1 MTDFITV
8 PTAAAESGLSEK
20 YIRKLCH
27 DGTLRA
33 SSVQEARGPVWRI
46 ERASWD
52 AYLTARDGWLGDVA
66 HALADKAHT
75 AAEITTAIRHALTA
89 HGLEV
94 RRTIRRKKE
103 K

>member
-1 MTDFITV
+1 MTTFITV
-8 PTAAAESGLSEK
+8 PAAAQQSGLSEK

-33 SSVQEARGPVWRI
+33 SCVQEARGPVWRI

-52 AYLTARDGWLGDVA
+52 AFLTARDGWLGDVA
-66 HALADKAHT
+66 HALAGKAHT
-75 AAEITTAIRHALTA
+75 AAEITTAIRQALDA

-94 RRTIRRKKE
+94 RKTIRKPKE

>member
-1 MTDFITV
+1 MNFITV
-8 PTAAAESGLSEK
+8 PAAAAESGLSEK

-33 SSVQEARGPVWRI
+33 ASVQEARGPVWRI

-52 AYLTARDGWLGDVA
+52 AYLTARDGWLEDVA
-66 HALADKAHT
+66 KVLAGKAH
-75 AAEITTAIRHALTA
+75 AADEITTAIRHALDA

-94 RRTIRRKKE
+94 RRTIRKPKE

>member
-8 PTAAAESGLSEK
+8 PAAAQQSGLSEK

-27 DGTLRA
+27 AGTLRA
-33 SSVQEARGPVWRI
+33 SCVQEARGPVWRI
-46 ERASWD
+46 ERAAWD
-52 AYLTARDGWLGDVA
+52 AFLAARDGWLGDVA
-66 HALADKAHT
+66 RALAGKAHA
-75 AAEITTAIRHALTA
+75 AAEITTAIRRALDG

-94 RRTIRRKKE
+94 RRTIRKPKG

>member
-1 MTDFITV
+1 MNFITV
-8 PTAAAESGLSEK
+8 PAAAAESGLSEK

-33 SSVQEARGPVWRI
+33 SCIQEARGPVWRI
-46 ERASWD
+46 ERAAWD
-52 AYLTARDGWLGDVA
+52 AFLAARDGWLGDVA
-66 HALADKAHT
+66 TALAGKAHT
-75 AAEITTAIRHALTA
+75 AAEITTAIRHALDA

>member
-1 MTDFITV
+1 MNVITV
-8 PTAAAESGLSEK
+8 PAAAAESGLSEK

-27 DGTLRA
+27 DGTLAAR
-33 SSVQEARGPVWRI
+33 SVQEARGPVWQI

-52 AYLTARDGWLGDVA
+52 AFLAARDGWLGDVA
-66 HALADKAHT
+66 HALAGKAHT
-75 AAEITTAIRHALTA
+75 ADEITTAIRQALDA

-94 RRTIRRKKE
+94 RKTIRKPKE

>member
-8 PTAAAESGLSEK
+8 PAAAQQSGLSEK

-27 DGTLRA
+27 AGTLRA
-33 SSVQEARGPVWRI
+33 SCIQEARGPIWQI

-52 AYLTARDGWLGDVA
+52 AFLAARDGWLGDVA
-66 HALADKAHT
+66 RALAGKAHA
-75 AAEITTAIRHALTA
+75 AAEITTAIRRALDG

-94 RRTIRRKKE
+94 RRTIRKPKG